1 MGLLRALGAQDS
13 AVLMV
18 FALPIVG
25 QSHRPAPAGPRGLP
39 TIERAAPRMVRV
51 SLTDR
56 CDMACTYCRPSR
68 NDGYLPADDRL
79 DLDTWEALLR
89 GLVREG
95 VRRVRITGGEPLL
108 YRDLVAFVGRA
119 SALGLDDLALTTNAS
134 RLAPLAAALR
144 AAGLTRITISLDTLD
159 PDRFAAITR
168 GGDLGAVLAGIE
180 AARSAGFD
188 EIKTNTVV
196 LRGDNDHDL
205 PALTAWAWDRGITP
219 RFIEV
224 MGVGEGAN
232 VWRDKLVPM
241 RVQRER
247 LAHLLCDDDPE
258 RDPERG
264 PARYVEARDGS
275 GRRVGFIS
283 GSTDTYCGGCDR
295 LRATSDGTLR
305 PCLATNDGVAL
316 GPSLREAVR
325 VGADPGALV
334 AEGLAA
340 AWEKKPDALWKG
352 CTEVT
357 ARTVSMRATG
367 G

>member
-1 MGLLRALGAQDS
+1 
-13 AVLMV
+13 MV
-18 FALPIVG
+18 FALPVVG
-25 QSHRPAPAGPRGLP
+25 QSARVAPTAYRPALRV
-39 TIERAAPRMVRV
+39 ERAAPRMVRV

-68 NDGYLPADDRL
+68 SDGYMPSEDRL
-79 DLDTWEALLR
+79 DLDAWEALLR

-108 YRDLVAFVGRA
+108 YRDLPGFVRRA
-119 SALGLDDLALTTNAS
+119 RALGVDDLALTTNAS
-134 RLAPLAAALR
+134 RLAGMAVALR
-144 AAGLTRITISLDTLD
+144 AAGLQRITVSVDSLD
-159 PDRFAAITR
+159 PARFAAITR
-168 GGDLGAVLAGIE
+168 GGDLAAVQAGID
-180 AARSAGFD
+180 AALAAGFD
-188 EIKTNTVV
+188 EVKTNTVV
-196 LRGDNDHDL
+196 LRGENDDEL
-205 PALTAWAWDRGITP
+205 PTLTEWAWARGITP

-241 RVQRER
+241 EAQRAR
-247 LAHLLCDDDPE
+247 LAHLLCDDDAA
-258 RDPERG
+258 RDHDRG
-264 PARYVEARDGS
+264 PARYVLARDGS

-316 GPSLREAVR
+316 GPALRAATR
-325 VGADPGALV
+325 DGRDTDGLV
-334 AEGLAA
+334 ADGLAA
-340 AWEKKPDALWKG
+340 AWARKPDAQWKG

-357 ARTVSMRATG
+357 ARSVSMRATG